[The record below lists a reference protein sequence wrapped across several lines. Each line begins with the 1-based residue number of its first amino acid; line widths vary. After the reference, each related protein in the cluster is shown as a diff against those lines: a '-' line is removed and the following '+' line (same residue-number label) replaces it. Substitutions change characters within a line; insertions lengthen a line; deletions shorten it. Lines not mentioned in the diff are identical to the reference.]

1 MAPAPAPASVSTAAR
16 VAEDTNKAVDAAAA
30 AVAPPAPPAPAPP
43 AVAATPA
50 ERAAAERR
58 RQFRAA
64 VAAAAIAAPTAAVAA
79 PPRDTV
85 FEPSGAPTLEST
97 DIFERRET
105 PPNTGGPGEVEEIK
119 TQGAMNLEAIGALF
133 ALADEITTPEVK
145 SRATS
150 IVSLL
155 EIVFTDIR
163 TAPEPGPKS
172 SLEKTERRESLKR
185 MAMAARTTTSTSLSD
200 IVLELDDEIAQAEDF
215 VDAEEPAAT
224 EEELRDL
231 ERLEEIATKTFDYL
245 EGAMTAAAQ
254 PPSSASPPVAP
265 VPMAPAAISDED
277 VHAICA
283 ASAPEVPTGI
293 FTTID
298 GDGWCYYK
306 SVLAANNQPHTTEDA
321 RVLASKIRA
330 TINADP
336 ELKSSLQAEW
346 DKESRVAGTFDNYL
360 EHITEAENSKYWG
373 EGHINS
379 PAVAILKN
387 KAIAIYNRTSDGS
400 YVKNTGQ
407 VYCPPDYTNQ
417 PFLELAF
424 NGNNHYDAFVSTP
437 RASTTP
443 TASAF
448 PMRLPSVSP
457 PPLPS
462 PSPAPAPAPEPQ
474 PEPAPALEPI
484 AATPPVP
491 PPAPAPAI
499 PPPSVPISDLPKR
512 LPTVSPPKVPAA
524 EDFDK
529 DLKILNQMLAN
540 RIAERSRAG
549 LPGTF
554 GYMRKNAEVYELQ
567 TRIRH
572 VKTLKRIAGYSGGRR
587 RKMNKTRKLT
597 FRRHRKH

>member
-1 MAPAPAPASVSTAAR
+1 
-16 VAEDTNKAVDAAAA
+16 
-30 AVAPPAPPAPAPP
+30 
-43 AVAATPA
+43 
-50 ERAAAERR
+50 
-58 RQFRAA
+58 
-64 VAAAAIAAPTAAVAA
+64 
-79 PPRDTV
+79 
-85 FEPSGAPTLEST
+85 
-97 DIFERRET
+97 
-105 PPNTGGPGEVEEIK
+105 
-119 TQGAMNLEAIGALF
+119 
-133 ALADEITTPEVK
+133 
-145 SRATS
+145 
-150 IVSLL
+150 
-155 EIVFTDIR
+155 
-163 TAPEPGPKS
+163 
-172 SLEKTERRESLKR
+172 
-185 MAMAARTTTSTSLSD
+185 
-200 IVLELDDEIAQAEDF
+200 VLELDDEIAQAEDF

-224 EEELRDL
+224 EQELRDL

-245 EGAMTAAAQ
+245 EEAMTAAAQ
-254 PPSSASPPVAP
+254 SPSSASPPVAP
-265 VPMAPAAISDED
+265 VPMAPAAPAAISDED
-277 VHAICA
+277 LHAICA

-306 SVLAANNQPHTTEDA
+306 SVLAANNQSHTTEDA

-360 EHITEAENSKYWG
+360 EHITEAENPKYWG

-424 NGNNHYDAFVSTP
+424 NGNNHYDAFVS
-437 RASTTP
+437 
-443 TASAF
+443 ASAF
-448 PMRLPSVSP
+448 PLRLPAVSP
-457 PPLPS
+457 PPLPA
-462 PSPAPAPAPEPQ
+462 PAPAPAPAPEPEPQ

-491 PPAPAPAI
+491 PPVAPVAPAPAPAPAI

-512 LPTVSPPKVPAA
+512 LPAVSPPKVPAT
-524 EDFDK
+524 EDFDR
-529 DLKILNQMLAN
+529 DLKLLNQMLAN
-540 RIAERSRAG
+540 RLAERSRAG